1 MNDILKM
8 VYGNQKEVKLESQII
23 ELADFA
29 DVKTQEERANKS
41 YQTFLDFSNKL
52 YQLQNEAKKI
62 LPKELELLNRYQRE
76 LKSDLDKFLSRLD
89 SLGIKPNEVKQ
100 PKQYQDAIDKIK
112 NLEDRAS
119 KMYNDFK

>member
-1 MNDILKM
+1 MKDILKM

-29 DVKTQEERANKS
+29 DVKTQEEKADKS
-41 YQTFLDFSNKL
+41 YQTILDFSNKL
-52 YQLQNEAKKI
+52 YQLQNEAKKV
-62 LPKELELLNRYQRE
+62 LPKELELLNRYQKE

-89 SLGIKPNEVKQ
+89 ALGIKPNEVKQ
-100 PKQYQDAIDKIK
+100 PKQYQAAINKIK